1 MESSNNYFEM
11 TLEFRQ
17 CIDWINQILMGDENV
32 SITINGVVKPSISKS
47 IEDHFSA
54 TNAMVQGRIQ
64 YKTKLEMDTAGAPPD
79 KELAEVWNDP
89 IDGNNGLYGWDG
101 AWVPSKYGT
110 VQADS
115 IGHIQLKNDFLSA
128 PALVGDESLNS
139 IVQDGYHYCASG
151 HSVKDLP
158 SNFPAGGAFVVFVA
172 DILSGSDRFKYQTIY
187 LWNDPKKL
195 WFRQFDTQQVIGDWT
210 DGYQII
216 VSQQIADKSIP
227 IEKLGSFLTTRENL
241 EAGTDLNL
249 IETEGFHYGMPN
261 GGYLHTPADYDGT
274 SAFVIFNTATSF
286 KGTRFKLQQFYLF
299 NDPSKSWVRRSDNLT
314 DVGWTNQYQLKK
326 EQFSNVVL
334 DRSHL
339 SDSFMA
345 NGVLANNGD
354 LNTLIKD
361 GVFWLS
367 SSNVYLNVPADWQG
381 HWSGILF
388 NSDATGAGRFIHQVL
403 IRYGYP
409 NQRWERTVDIT
420 EQLPSEW
427 VDIGKSSSRDSL
439 EDHFLKND
447 VLYEGD
453 LNALTKDGTF
463 TLVKTGVWENYPPTK
478 DSVQLFNIFS
488 DSDWLLQ
495 RAVSLV
501 DHSLE
506 WSRLIRVGKAPS
518 TFPDWFLAGSRALDN
533 PHKGMK
539 IAYFGDSIVE
549 FGTLPEQLGNLLDA
563 EVYKM
568 GFGGCRMAYHSMS
581 IYNPMSMCQ
590 ISGNI
595 KSGDFTSLIDGA
607 EALFLDKGDDN
618 RTQAALVRDTN
629 WSEVDLVI
637 IAFGTNDFSGNV
649 PIGTPSAFGPETFLG
664 AMNKVVD
671 DLLTAYPH
679 LKLVFL
685 TPIYRARFASG
696 DGLNSDDHPNA
707 SDLYL
712 LDYVDAILS
721 QSKLHKVVS
730 KDMYRTSNIG
740 KLTSDY
746 YLSDGVHPSSKG
758 YTHLA
763 RKVAGLLR
771 SEF

>member
-187 LWNDPKKL
+187 LWNDPKKF

-388 NSDATGAGRFIHQVL
+388 NSDTTGAGRFIHQVL

-453 LNALTKDGTF
+453 LN
-463 TLVKTGVWENYPPTK
+463 
-478 DSVQLFNIFS
+478 
-488 DSDWLLQ
+488 
-495 RAVSLV
+495 
-501 DHSLE
+501 
-506 WSRLIRVGKAPS
+506 
-518 TFPDWFLAGSRALDN
+518 
-533 PHKGMK
+533 
-539 IAYFGDSIVE
+539 
-549 FGTLPEQLGNLLDA
+549 
-563 EVYKM
+563 
-568 GFGGCRMAYHSMS
+568 
-581 IYNPMSMCQ
+581 
-590 ISGNI
+590 
-595 KSGDFTSLIDGA
+595 
-607 EALFLDKGDDN
+607 
-618 RTQAALVRDTN
+618 
-629 WSEVDLVI
+629 
-637 IAFGTNDFSGNV
+637 
-649 PIGTPSAFGPETFLG
+649 
-664 AMNKVVD
+664 
-671 DLLTAYPH
+671 
-679 LKLVFL
+679 
-685 TPIYRARFASG
+685 
-696 DGLNSDDHPNA
+696 
-707 SDLYL
+707 
-712 LDYVDAILS
+712 
-721 QSKLHKVVS
+721 
-730 KDMYRTSNIG
+730 
-740 KLTSDY
+740 
-746 YLSDGVHPSSKG
+746 
-758 YTHLA
+758 
-763 RKVAGLLR
+763 
-771 SEF
+771 